1 MKGQAMKKIGMI
13 LAIAV
18 SLYGA
23 DNDLYDNAVS
33 LNVGYAS
40 TSATSA
46 SYSGVNYGLQVNRNL
61 NTSEGT
67 WNVDAL
73 QFSLTYANLNT
84 AARDYALRLGSN
96 ALWYIENYSDW
107 TPYIKAGVG
116 LQFVSGTEE
125 IAVGNHFYGTLGAGM
140 EYQLRGDTS
149 LLGEV
154 TDHLSASGENTVR
167 LAAGVKYSFGQ
178 SY

>member
-1 MKGQAMKKIGMI
+1 MKKIGMI

-23 DNDLYDNAVS
+23 DNDLYDNAIS

-40 TSATSA
+40 TEVKPKT
-46 SYSGVNYGLQVNRNL
+46 YSGMNFGLQINRNL
-61 NTSEGT
+61 NISEGT
-67 WNVDAL
+67 WNIDAL

-84 AARDYALRLGSN
+84 VARDYALRLGSN
-96 ALWYIENYSDW
+96 ALWYIEDNSDW
-107 TPYIKAGVG
+107 TPFLKAGVG
-116 LQFVSGTEE
+116 LQFFSGTGT
-125 IAVGNHFYGTLGAGM
+125 IDVSNHFYGTLGLGM
-140 EYQLRGDTS
+140 EYQLRGDMS

-154 TDHLSASGENTVR
+154 TDHLSASGENTLR
-167 LAAGVKYSFGQ
+167 LATGIKYSFGQ

>member
-1 MKGQAMKKIGMI
+1 MKKIGMI

-23 DNDLYDNAVS
+23 DNDLYDNSIS

-40 TSATSA
+40 TSTTSTP
-46 SYSGVNYGLQVNRNL
+46 YSGVNYGLQINRNL
-61 NTSEGT
+61 NTSEGA

-96 ALWYIENYSDW
+96 ALWYIENNSDW
-107 TPYIKAGVG
+107 TPYVKTGLG
-116 LQFVSGTEE
+116 LQFFSGTGK
-125 IAVGNHFYGTLGAGM
+125 IDVANHFYGTLGAGL
-140 EYQLRGDTS
+140 EYQMRGDTS
-149 LLGEV
+149 LLAEV

-167 LAAGVKYSFGQ
+167 LATGIKYSFGQ